1 MELNLHHWKIPRRHA
16 FDPGASRVYDVFGRE
31 RKYSTLEIIN
41 TQHYH
46 ALSQKQ
52 HITGDRGQI
61 VQAEGKSKRA
71 GEKVEEGKLGV
82 GGGGSSI

>member
-1 MELNLHHWKIPRRHA
+1 MHTA

-31 RKYSTLEIIN
+31 RKYSTLKIIN
-41 TQHYH
+41 TQRYH

-82 GGGGSSI
+82 EGGSSI